1 MKPKNRQG
9 NNQTPQK
16 KSNQVLS
23 DSANNST
30 KEKIGQ
36 TNSNTTASN
45 EESNDNENKHENFKK
60 VIDNETEITIGQKA
74 NKISA
79 ISAFINALL
88 FISTI
93 VVLAYSIRAT
103 NASIKSAEVA
113 DSTLKVTKNLFEVQN
128 EPYLQVD
135 NFKIDTFTKKDG
147 IKYKLVIKNLGNYPV
162 KIVDCIF
169 INTIRKSPP
178 SFDSIPCYFDFY
190 KKVFKLPR
198 QYKIQFYYVNSLI
211 NADQYQKTRKDLVQR
226 LAVQPIAPS
235 NAFIQIEVETL
246 GQLREALDAGAV
258 MVLLDNMSID
268 QMTEAV
274 SINEGRAELEASGG
288 VDFDRVR
295 SIAETGVDRISIG
308 VLTKN
313 VRAIDLSLRHVE
325 R

>member
-1 MKPKNRQG
+1 LKPKNRQG

-178 SFDSIPCYFDFY
+178 SFDSIPQENYPWLLNKYIVKDNEFIEQMIFPLSEGNFWAINTPDFFLY
-190 KKVFKLPR
+190 TMGIIKYQNLVTKTIKSYRF
-198 QYKIQFYYVNSLI
+198 QIQSQPSTSNYNLYLI
-211 NADQYQKTRKDLVQR
+211 NENY
-226 LAVQPIAPS
+226 
-235 NAFIQIEVETL
+235 
-246 GQLREALDAGAV
+246 
-258 MVLLDNMSID
+258 
-268 QMTEAV
+268 
-274 SINEGRAELEASGG
+274 
-288 VDFDRVR
+288 
-295 SIAETGVDRISIG
+295 
-308 VLTKN
+308 
-313 VRAIDLSLRHVE
+313 
-325 R
+325 